1 VVVVH
6 DDKTNVAGDVPSLL
20 SLSPFSL
27 SSLSPLSPLFF
38 LFSAND
44 NATCVLEESPGK
56 AGAFL
61 SVCFVVRGWCGPDS
75 SGRCWWCL
83 CVLCCCRHWCLCVA
97 VFASFGHYLG
107 EGSSRPRGLQLRT
120 TKQALCDPFAAAS
133 LGPVGSGSGCCSG

>member
-1 VVVVH
+1 VM
-6 DDKTNVAGDVPSLL
+6 NPLSPISLP
-20 SLSPFSL
+20 SLSP
-27 SSLSPLSPLFF
+27 LSPLSPLFF

-107 EGSSRPRGLQLRT
+107 EAPEDYSSSLSSDNETSPVRPVCCCLLGACGKWLR
-120 TKQALCDPFAAAS
+120 L
-133 LGPVGSGSGCCSG
+133 L